1 MARTLILNPDEQFAT
16 QLFSAL
22 AQLGSHSVSSTPVF
36 REACLIVSQQP
47 QDVVFIP
54 YENYESV
61 LESLRFLQP
70 SLRVVVTVDEAQ
82 AELPAAD
89 IVQGVLVRSQLHS
102 QLPAVLLE
110 ALARPVPPPPNGQ
123 PLRALNENSLTALLQ
138 RTIDDERLLS
148 IVLAEKGQVMA
159 HAGTLDDQQAGRV
172 AQRVQNGWENE
183 EGGTAQIQFISL
195 PGRVSELMLYSRPV
209 GNSRLLSLTALPEMT
224 VTPLRQRADALAR
237 QLASIGAAPAEQAE
251 PEVPPV
257 APLLTTPAEPEVNT
271 IAIIWRPVA
280 PLPPVLSI
288 PLRRALE
295 RIAERRA
302 CVLNALDIRPD
313 YVHLLVT
320 CPPGRDS
327 AWVAHRFKTGSET
340 EIQKQFGVQA
350 ALWQRGY
357 FAAAS
362 PEPFSERQIQLY
374 LESPP
379 PEALP

>member
-1 MARTLILNPDEQFAT
+1 MARTLILDPDEQFAT

-70 SLRVVVTVDEAQ
+70 SLRAVVTVDEVQ
-82 AELPAAD
+82 AELPAPD
-89 IVQGVLVRSQLHS
+89 VVQGVLVRSQLHS

-110 ALARPVPPPPNGQ
+110 ALARPVPAPPNGQ

-172 AQRVQNGWENE
+172 AQRVQNGWENG

-195 PGRVSELMLYSRPV
+195 PGRVSELVLYSRPV
-209 GNSRLLSLTALPEMT
+209 GPSRLLSLAALPEMT
-224 VTPLRQRADALAR
+224 VTPLRQRADTLAG
-237 QLASIGAAPAEQAE
+237 QLASLWSLPDEPVVPEAPQDSM
-251 PEVPPV
+251 PP
-257 APLLTTPAEPEVNT
+257 PMPAEPEVNT

-280 PLPPVLSI
+280 PLPAVLSI

-302 CVLNALDIRPD
+302 CLLNTLEIRPD

-327 AWVAHRFKTGSET
+327 AWVAHCFKTGSEM

-357 FAAAS
+357 FAVAS
-362 PEPFSERQIQLY
+362 PEPFNERQIQLY

-379 PEALP
+379 PEVLP